1 MTRMSA
7 TVRRSAAAA
16 AFGLLVLLGAG
27 ATRVAA
33 TSGDH
38 LTFFTFRRSVALPG
52 VTLPPGT
59 YAFQIANVDGA
70 SNIVMVRDRARRQS
84 LFLGFTYRT
93 PRPEGWS
100 EKRQIVLGESGP
112 GDAAPILAW
121 YPVDNATGYEF
132 IYRR

>member
-1 MTRMSA
+1 MTGMA
-7 TVRRSAAAA
+7 AAVRRTAAAA
-16 AFGLLVLLGAG
+16 AFGSLVLFGAG
-27 ATRVAA
+27 AAA
-33 TSGDH
+33 TPSSGAQ
-38 LTFFTFRRSVALPG
+38 LTFFTFTRPVALPG
-52 VTLPPGT
+52 VTLSPGT
-59 YAFQIANVDGA
+59 YAFQVANVDGA
-70 SNIVMVRDRARRQS
+70 NNIVMVRDRARRQS
-84 LFLGFTYRT
+84 LFIGFTYRT